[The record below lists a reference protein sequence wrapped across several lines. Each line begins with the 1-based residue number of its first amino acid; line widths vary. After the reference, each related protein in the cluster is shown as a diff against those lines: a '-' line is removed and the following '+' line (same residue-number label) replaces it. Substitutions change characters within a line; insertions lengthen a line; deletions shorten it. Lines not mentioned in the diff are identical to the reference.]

1 MSNAA
6 IYFHADTF
14 DTSRERLM
22 GRHSA
27 GESFLR
33 GFLRHA
39 QVDDLW
45 LYDALNVGVER
56 GEAMLKGVEAPRQRR
71 RWIGERS
78 LPQLAQPGCLYYP
91 AADIRA
97 QAWRRQPFGDASY
110 SLCGVTHTTASARTM
125 DSLADMAIAPIQPWD
140 GLITTSR
147 AVRASVEVQ
156 LQAMREHLASRLG
169 ATRFPSPQIAT
180 IPLGVNIEDFVRTD
194 ENRRAWRDRLD
205 IPQDAIVVLYVGR
218 LHMAAKMNPALMA
231 MALEAAAKRTGKPV
245 YWVVSGWGAT
255 DAYTETHHRWT
266 QALCPSV
273 HYRSVDGRPIDTRF
287 SIWSV
292 ADIFI
297 SFSDNIQETFGLTPV
312 EAMAAG
318 LPSVVTD
325 WDGYRDTVR
334 HGLDGFRIRT
344 FAPAPGLGGD
354 LAYRHAN
361 GWMPYE
367 FYLVSAAQMTSI
379 DHAAATDALVQ
390 LIENPELRA
399 RMGAAAAEQAR
410 LVFDWSQIIPQYQA
424 FWADLA
430 ERRRAAA
437 GRQTSKINPYR
448 MDPFTL
454 FESYPTETL
463 TSASQVAR
471 TAGMTW
477 DIALKRLSGGLAT
490 IGKWP
495 APPLD
500 DMRQAFDHIT
510 LGGVTVRSVLEH
522 FPAQRRTFV
531 ERGLLWLAKFDIIT
545 VTPNGGPVTNGG

>member
-6 IYFHADTF
+6 IYFHADSF

-39 QVDDLW
+39 QVDELW
-45 LYDALNVGVER
+45 LYDALNVGAAK
-56 GEAMLKGVEAPRQRR
+56 GEAMLKGVEPPRQVR

-78 LPQLAQPGCLYYP
+78 LRQLAQPGCLYYP
-91 AADIRA
+91 AADIPA
-97 QAWRRQPFGDASY
+97 QAWRRQPLGDASY
-110 SLCGVTHTTASARTM
+110 SLCGVTHTTASAGTM
-125 DSLADMAIAPIQPWD
+125 DILANMSVAPVQPWD

-147 AVRASVEVQ
+147 AVRTSVETQ
-156 LQAMREHLASRLG
+156 IQAMRDYLGSRLG
-169 ATRFPSPQIAT
+169 AARFPGPQIAT
-180 IPLGVNIEDFVRTD
+180 IPLGVNVEDFARTD
-194 ENRRAWRDRLD
+194 ENRRTWRERLD
-205 IPQDAIVVLYVGR
+205 IPQDAMVVLYVGR

-231 MALEAAAKRTGKPV
+231 MALEAAAKRTGKPI
-245 YWVVSGWGAT
+245 YWVVSGWGHT

-266 QALCPSV
+266 TELCPSV
-273 HYRSVDGRPIDTRF
+273 HYRPVDGRPADTRF

-344 FAPAPGLGGD
+344 FAPRPSLGGD
-354 LAYRHAN
+354 LAYYHAN
-361 GWMPYE
+361 GWLAYE
-367 FYLVSAAQMTSI
+367 RYLVSAAQMTSI
-379 DHAAATDALVQ
+379 DHVAATEALVD
-390 LIENPELRA
+390 LIENPDLRA

-410 LVFDWSQIIPQYQA
+410 QVFDWSRIIPQYQA
-424 FWADLA
+424 FWGDLA
-430 ERRRAAA
+430 ERRQAAA
-437 GRQTSKINPYR
+437 GQATSSVNPYR

-454 FESYPTETL
+454 FESYPTEAL
-463 TSASQVAR
+463 TAR
-471 TAGMTW
+471 TGVAASPGMTW
-477 DIALKRLSGGLAT
+477 EIAEARLSSGLAT
-490 IGKWP
+490 IGDWP
-495 APPLD
+495 RPPLAE
-500 DMRQAFDHIT
+500 MHEAFDHVAD
-510 LGGVTVRSVLEH
+510 GCETVGAILKH
-522 FPAQRRTFV
+522 FPAHRRNFV
-531 ERGLLWLAKFDIIT
+531 ERGLLWMAKFQVIDL
-545 VTPNGGPVTNGG
+545 TPSGGPIVD